1 VKPVRTDALVVGG
14 AGILG
19 YSLLAYLSTTSALVR
34 SLPALGVAVA
44 LAPIVAVLT
53 WMAWASPRRGVA
65 LALLFAGLGL
75 LAAGWPSLQR
85 NFTWLYFLQH
95 AGTNLFL
102 AWFFGQSLIH
112 ARQPLCTRFAIL
124 VRGGDISAAEVVYS
138 RQVTWVWT
146 LFFVAIAALSTLL
159 FLFAS
164 IGTWSLFANF
174 LTLPLMAGLFAVEYL
189 VRIRLLPESRHT
201 RLLDGVTAYWH
212 STRGD
217 TPSRH

>member
-14 AGILG
+14 AGILA
-19 YSLLAYLSTTSALVR
+19 YSLLAYLSTATDLAR
-34 SLPALGVAVA
+34 SLPALGVVVA
-44 LAPIVAVLT
+44 LAPIVAVLA
-53 WMAWASPRRGVA
+53 WMAWVSPRRVGALVLLLA
-65 LALLFAGLGL
+65 GLALLAPV
-75 LAAGWPSLQR
+75 WPSLQR

-95 AGTNLFL
+95 VGTNLFL
-102 AWFFGQSLIH
+102 AWFFGQSLIRE
-112 ARQPLCTRFAIL
+112 RQPLCTRFAL
-124 VRGGDISAAEVVYS
+124 AVRGGRISTAEVVYS

-146 LFFVAIAALSTLL
+146 LFFVAIAGLSTLL

-174 LTLPLMAGLFAVEYL
+174 LTLPLMAGLFVIEYL

-217 TPSRH
+217 SRR